1 MTLVLDAS
9 VLVEIVLGEP
19 RAEALVTA
27 LSRRPGR
34 VVVGAATLL
43 EAGIVVE
50 ARAGEE
56 ARDDLAAVLAELE
69 VEVVPFDELM
79 AREGQRAWSRFGKG
93 RHPAA
98 LNLGDCFSYALTQ
111 VEDGE
116 LMFLGDD
123 FAQTDVR
130 AVRT

>member
-19 RAEALVTA
+19 RAEALASA
-27 LSRRPGR
+27 LTRRSGR
-34 VVVGAATLL
+34 VAVGAPTLL

-50 ARAGEE
+50 ARAGSE
-56 ARDDLAAVLAELE
+56 ARDDLAALLAELD
-69 VEVVPFDELM
+69 VDVVPFDEVM
-79 AREGQRAWSRFGKG
+79 AVKGQRAWSRFGRG

-98 LNLGDCFSYALTQ
+98 LNLGDCFSYAVAEL
-111 VEDGE
+111 EDAE

-130 AVRT
+130 AARF

>member
-19 RAEALVTA
+19 EAERLVIALA
-27 LSRRPGR
+27 SRTGR
-34 VVVGAATLL
+34 VVVGAPTVL

-50 ARAGEE
+50 ARAGQE
-56 ARDDLAAVLAELE
+56 ARDDLAALLAELD
-69 VEVVPFDELM
+69 VEVVAFDESM

-93 RHPAA
+93 RHLAA
-98 LNLGDCFSYALTQ
+98 LNLGDCFSYAVT
-111 VEDGE
+111 EIEGGE
-116 LMFLGDD
+116 LMFVGDD

-130 AVRT
+130 AVRL